1 MVVAQLV
8 ERSLPAPK
16 VRGSNPV
23 IGRFFIHLLTINCI
37 EKTNKV
43 YTIFK
48 NGKCTIFFF
57 KWVTCGQVPEEDDFK
72 QQQMKRILTYFVI
85 VYHAAYT
92 GPIIQKHFALMQS
105 KEA

>member
-1 MVVAQLV
+1 MVNAQY
-8 ERSLPAPK
+8 
-16 VRGSNPV
+16 
-23 IGRFFIHLLTINCI
+23 FFL
-37 EKTNKV
+37 
-43 YTIFK
+43 
-48 NGKCTIFFF
+48 

-85 VYHAAYT
+85 VYYAAYT